1 MAESRDRAQWNRNFA
16 LLAQLFNANRDPK
29 RTRPIDPLQ
38 FFPWDKQV
46 NEPAPPPTE
55 SDLEMLRRA
64 FPGKRGTKR
73 RTP

>member
-1 MAESRDRAQWNRNFA
+1 MAESRDRALWSHTFA
-16 LLAQLFNANRDPK
+16 LLAQLFNANRDAK

-46 NEPAPPPTE
+46 REPAPPPTE

-64 FPGKRGTKR
+64 FPGKRSRKR
-73 RTP
+73 RAP